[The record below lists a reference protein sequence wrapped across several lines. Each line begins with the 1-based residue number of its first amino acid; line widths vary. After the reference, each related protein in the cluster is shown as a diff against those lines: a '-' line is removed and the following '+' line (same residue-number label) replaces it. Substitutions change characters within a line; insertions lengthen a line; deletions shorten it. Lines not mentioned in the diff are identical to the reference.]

1 MVSLRNLCCT
11 WRWLCV
17 DTFKKPTQKIYG
29 SVRVQSKE
37 TWLTATSVPF
47 CQSHFHL
54 LPFFGRI
61 SVRQM
66 FSLIKP
72 IKEFPAILNPVS
84 NTVVLSLQPKSIVTR
99 YYFIF
104 SWTFCNFRERN
115 GDILTPNWK
124 RLVKVLASV
133 FAWILTYQCF
143 SKIFLRVQH
152 TQHFARAICKLCH
165 RIRASH
171 MLNFSMPVIK
181 VSIKSL
187 SETYLRTANGLRL
200 SQ

>member
-1 MVSLRNLCCT
+1 MFPLRNLYCT

-54 LPFFGRI
+54 LPFFGSI

-66 FSLIKP
+66 FPLIKP

-104 SWTFCNFRERN
+104 SWTFLQFPWTEWWHTHTQLKTFSERFSFSFCVN
-115 GDILTPNWK
+115 NY
-124 RLVKVLASV
+124 VSV
-133 FAWILTYQCF
+133 FC
-143 SKIFLRVQH
+143 KIFLRVPH
-152 TQHFARAICKLCH
+152 TCRHSREPFVNFATEYVQ
-165 RIRASH
+165 IRC
-171 MLNFSMPVIK
+171 
-181 VSIKSL
+181 
-187 SETYLRTANGLRL
+187 
-200 SQ
+200 